1 MTIRPGSPI
10 RRILTSCLLLMALS
24 PGQPVRGQSMDSSAF
39 LSQEAFINIVRNY
52 HPVARQAN
60 LLIDLAEAQMIASRA
75 GFDPLLYMSAEKKTF
90 DGRNYYDIFHPELKI
105 PTWYGIELKAG
116 LENNMG
122 DLLNPEESK
131 GKTSYLGVSVP
142 IGRNLVMDKR
152 RAVLRQARLY
162 REQSKS
168 ERLLA
173 VNDLLYGA
181 YSSYWNWVSAWA
193 VYRILSDQV
202 HLNEAR
208 LGGIRTSYLQGDRA
222 AIDTTE
228 ALAQLQTLQLAQG
241 DAWLKFRSAGLE
253 LSNHM
258 WMANDSPYYLP
269 PTVRPDSAWEKMNT
283 ETVKLPVLEDVLVA
297 ARQGHPKLSV
307 YDFKLQSL
315 DIEKKLKFQGN
326 LPLFN
331 LNGNILN
338 KGYNVFENGS
348 WPYYQNNYKIGFDF
362 VMPLRLSQGRGE
374 YRAAKIKIRDTELGR
389 AQDAQE
395 IANKVRVYFY
405 ELATLQQ
412 QVRLAGDN
420 SQNYQRLFLVEET
433 RYRSG
438 ESSLFLVNAREV
450 RSLEAKQKL
459 AELRAKFFKCYYALE
474 WAAGQLR

>member
-1 MTIRPGSPI
+1 MTIRTGSMI
-10 RRILTSCLLLMALS
+10 RRILTSCLLLMTLL
-24 PGQPVRGQSMDSSAF
+24 PEQPLRGQSMDSSTF

-52 HPVARQAN
+52 HPVAKQAN
-60 LLIDLAEAQMIASRA
+60 LLMDLAEAQMTASRA

-90 DGRNYYDIFHPELKI
+90 DGKNYYDIFHPELKI
-105 PTWYGIELKAG
+105 PTWYGIEVKAG

-122 DLLNPEESK
+122 DLLNPEVSK
-131 GKTSYLGVSVP
+131 GKSSYLGVSVP
-142 IGRNLVMDKR
+142 LGRNLVVDKR
-152 RAVLRQARLY
+152 RAVLRQAKLF

-168 ERLLA
+168 ERLIA

-193 VYRILSDQV
+193 GYRILSDQV
-202 HLNEAR
+202 HLNESR
-208 LGGIRTSYLQGDRA
+208 YGGIRTLYLQGDRA

-228 ALAQLQTLQLAQG
+228 ALAQLQSLQLAQG

-253 LSNHM
+253 LSNYM

-283 ETVKLPVLEDVLVA
+283 ETVKLPVLEDVLAA

-315 DIEKKLKFQGN
+315 DIEKRLKFQSN
-326 LPLFN
+326 LPLLN

-362 VMPLRLSQGRGE
+362 VMPLRISQGRGE
-374 YRAAKIKIRDTELGR
+374 YRAAKIKIRDTELDR

-395 IANKVRVYFY
+395 IANKVRGYFY
-405 ELATLQQ
+405 ELAMLQQ

-420 SQNYQRLFLVEET
+420 SLNYQRLLQGEET
-433 RYRSG
+433 RYRAG

-450 RSLEAKQKL
+450 KSLEAKQKL
-459 AELRAKFFKCYYALE
+459 AELRAKFFKGYYALE